1 MSNQS
6 LEAVIEQMRVP
17 PSKSMVKALEAAVE
31 DDHVLAVALG
41 TLNDDQLTAE
51 HAAALVLTEDKTI
64 LRVAEGSEPEYFDG
78 NQVSLSLQRGVSL
91 STVFIS
97 TGYDDLSVTNI
108 DAGEAHEFCRTAANE
123 LGIDVAF
130 GLVPHED
137 DEIRE
142 ELTRLKDML
151 TAGLITKAQY
161 EQLRNQ
167 VLERLGYEPEEEE
180 DEGPSTK
187 KLVAIVAASVIA
199 LLAGALLLFG
209 MLGGDEED
217 EEPAVEP
224 TESETPDD
232 GPATQDVQETE
243 EQDEDLP
250 APTETVTQT
259 EEAAPPEEEGEEEE
273 PAPEETEEEEVPGEE
288 ETDVPEAEEPGTS
301 TDQYTDS
308 LLNQDIMALIDEYFA
323 DNELDD
329 SSAQFG
335 NLSAEMIEVFTTSLD
350 EDADAEAVAYDLAEI
365 IAEPEDLLDKPMH
378 DVRVDV
384 EDTVVTYDRSADEYD
399 IED

>member
-17 PSKSMVKALEAAVE
+17 PSKSMAKALEAAAE
-31 DDHVLAVALG
+31 DDQVIAIALG
-41 TLNDDQLTAE
+41 TLTDDPLTAE
-51 HAAALVLTEDKTI
+51 HATALVLTEDKAI
-64 LRVAEGSEPEYFDG
+64 LRVAEGSDSEYFDG

-91 STVFIS
+91 STVFIN
-97 TGYDDLSVTNI
+97 TGYNDLSVTNI
-108 DAGEAHEFCRTAANE
+108 DADEAHDFCRTAANE

-130 GLVPHED
+130 GLVPHEE

-142 ELTRLKDML
+142 ELARLKDML
-151 TAGLITKAQY
+151 TAGLITKDQY
-161 EQLRNQ
+161 EQLRNK

-187 KLVAIVAASVIA
+187 KLVAIVAASVVA

-209 MLGGDEED
+209 MLGGDDED

-232 GPATQDVQETE
+232 GPATPEVAETE

-250 APTETVTQT
+250 APTETATQT
-259 EEAAPPEEEGEEEE
+259 EEAAPPEEEEEEE
-273 PAPEETEEEEVPGEE
+273 PAPEQTQEEEAPQEE
-288 ETDVPEAEEPGTS
+288 ETEVPEAEEPGTS
-301 TDQYTDS
+301 TDQYTDN

-350 EDADAEAVAYDLAEI
+350 EDADAETVAYDLAEI
-365 IAEPEDLLDKPMH
+365 IAEPEDLLDEPMH

-384 EDTVVTYDRSADEYD
+384 EDTVVTYDRSADEYN